1 MKKISNATMNPLVLG
16 TVSGMRVGAGL
27 LFTGLLVR
35 QMPDSYF
42 SPSGLVQFFRNKK
55 VVKALLAA
63 AVAEVV
69 VDKLPSTPARISPS
83 QLSARVITGAVCGAT
98 INSVTGKKT
107 IDGAIAGSLMAL
119 ASAFLF
125 YYLRKSLGKTTGISD
140 PYIGAAEDALAA
152 VGGMALLQRN

>member
-1 MKKISNATMNPLVLG
+1 MKKMSNTTMNLLLLV

-27 LFTGLLVR
+27 LFNGLLVR

-55 VVKALLAA
+55 AVKALLAT

-69 VDKLPSTPARISPS
+69 VDKLPSTPARITPS
-83 QLSARVITGAVCGAT
+83 QLSARVITGALCGAT
-98 INSVTGKKT
+98 VHVIAGKKST
-107 IDGAIAGSLMAL
+107 EGALAGGLTAL

-125 YYLRKSLGKTTGISD
+125 YYLRKELGKSTGIPD
-140 PYIGAAEDALAA
+140 PYIGATEDALAA
-152 VGGMALLQRN
+152 AAGMALLQRN